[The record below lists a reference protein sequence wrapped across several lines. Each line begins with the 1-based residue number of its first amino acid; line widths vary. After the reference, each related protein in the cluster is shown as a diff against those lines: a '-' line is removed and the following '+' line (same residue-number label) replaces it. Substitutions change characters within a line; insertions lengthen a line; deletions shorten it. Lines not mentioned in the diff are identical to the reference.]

1 MSLSGEVKKLT
12 DAILTNGGVLVTGV
26 VATAADLAIT
36 AASAKNIIMKLGAN
50 DTSKKLSIIDSDDA
64 EVLKID
70 GNGLITTAAGLA
82 GPVTGALTG
91 NSTGTHTG
99 NVAGVETI
107 TAKTATDMAIVADG
121 DEDIIL
127 KMGDAAAANKI
138 IFQDSAAAT
147 VATLDSNGVFD
158 AVTSTAPMSYAT
170 TDTSGAPTNAECV
183 SAFGAAADVG
193 AGFIGVYQD
202 SHASGVS
209 YLCVS
214 NGTDYDIF
222 TGVAAA

>member
-1 MSLSGEVKKLT
+1 MSLKSEIRELK
-12 DAILTNGGVLVTGV
+12 DAIIENGGVLVTGV

-82 GPVTGALTG
+82 GPVTGAVTGNVTGNLTG
-91 NSTGTHTG
+91 NVS
-99 NVAGVETI
+99 GVETI

-121 DEDIIL
+121 DEDIKL
-127 KMGDAAAANKI
+127 KMGDAAGTNKI
-138 IFQDSAAAT
+138 LFVDSADAT
-147 VATLDSNGVFD
+147 VASMDSNGVFD
-158 AVTSTAPMSYAT
+158 AVTSLAPLDYAT
-170 TDTSGAPTNAECV
+170 SDTSGAPTNAECV

-193 AGFIGVYQD
+193 AGFVGVYQD
-202 SHASGVS
+202 SHASGKA
-209 YLCVS
+209 YLCIS
-214 NGTDYDIF
+214 NGATYA
-222 TGVAAA
+222 TLEATAAT